1 LNLLS
6 LLRRIITRITPNKEV
21 LMPRKL
27 VVACLLALTTFASAA
42 EYNGRNIDLEEY
54 DCTAF
59 SYSTSK
65 YYQVTVE
72 FDGDEATITFSN
84 GGRLTLT
91 LDDEEIDDPS
101 SISAFDY
108 KKSTYWD
115 LEVDGLE

>member
-1 LNLLS
+1 MS
-6 LLRRIITRITPNKEV
+6 
-21 LMPRKL
+21 RKF
-27 VVACLLALTTFASAA
+27 VVACLLVLTTVASAA
-42 EYNGRNIDLEEY
+42 EYNGRNIDGEEY

-72 FDGDEATITFSN
+72 FDGDEATVTFSN

-108 KKSTYWD
+108 KKGTYWD